1 MNEEPVADQSA
12 EASPEEPRRIP
23 VDARGIALMVV
34 AVAAAIALARYMQ
47 EVLIPFVLAGLVFY
61 ALDPMVDFLK
71 QRIHVP
77 RAIGA
82 GVALVLLVGGVGATA
97 YGVQDEALDVIEEL
111 PAAVRKIQATW
122 GAQRTAEPTAI
133 EKVQDAAREL
143 EEAAAAAS
151 GASAAPRGV
160 ERVQIEEPLFRASE
174 YLRWGSMG
182 MIALLGQVALIL
194 LLTYFMLLNDDL
206 LKRKLV
212 ESIGPTLSR
221 KKLTVDILNE
231 IGAQVERFLLA
242 QIFISIV
249 VALATGL
256 ALQWMGLRHPWIW
269 GIAAGVFNTIPY
281 LGPLIVTAGLA
292 VIGYV
297 QFETLQGAAGVAGVA
312 FAITTIEG
320 YWLTPVLMGRVAQIN
335 RIAIFVG
342 LLFWSWLWGIPG
354 MLLAVP
360 MMMVAKAVC
369 DRIEDLQPFGN
380 MLGE

>member
-1 MNEEPVADQSA
+1 VNDAPRADESA
-12 EASPEEPRRIP
+12 EATPESISI
-23 VDARGIALMVV
+23 DARGIALVV
-34 AVAAAIALARYMQ
+34 TAVAAAIFLARYMQ

-71 QRIHVP
+71 RRIRVP

-82 GVALVLLVGGVGATA
+82 GVALAVLVGGVGATA
-97 YGVQDEALDVIEEL
+97 YGVQDQALEVIEEL
-111 PAAVRKIQATW
+111 PEAVKKLQATW
-122 GAQRTAEPTAI
+122 AARRTAEPTAI
-133 EKVQDAAREL
+133 EKVQEAAREL
-143 EEAAAAAS
+143 EEAAVAAS
-151 GASAAPRGV
+151 SGSAVPRGV
-160 ERVQIEEPLFRASE
+160 DRVQVEEPLFRASE
-174 YLRWGSMG
+174 YLRWGSIG
-182 MIALLGQVALIL
+182 MLTLVGQISLIL
-194 LLTYFMLLNDDL
+194 LLTYFMLVNDDL

-212 ESIGPTLSR
+212 ESIGTLGR
-221 KKLTVDILNE
+221 KKVTVGILNE
-231 IGAQVERFLLA
+231 IGAQVERFLLV
-242 QIFISIV
+242 QIFVSVV
-249 VALATGL
+249 VALVTALT
-256 ALQWMGLRHPWIW
+256 LQWLGLRHPWIW
-269 GIAAGVFNTIPY
+269 GIVAGVFNTIPY
-281 LGPLIVTAGLA
+281 LGPLIVTAGLG

-297 QFETLQGAAGVAGVA
+297 QFETLQGAAAVAGAA

-369 DRIEDLQPFGN
+369 DRVEDLQPLGN

>member
-1 MNEEPVADQSA
+1 VKQVTGANQPVDAA
-12 EASPEEPRRIP
+12 PAEPRRVA
-23 VDARGIALMVV
+23 VDARGIALMVI

-61 ALDPMVDFLK
+61 ALDPVVDFL
-71 QRIHVP
+71 RRRAHLP
-77 RAIGA
+77 RALGA
-82 GVALVLLVGGVGATA
+82 AVALALLVAGVGATV
-97 YGVQDEALDVIEEL
+97 YSVQDEALAVIEEL
-111 PAAVRKIQATW
+111 PAAVRKVQATW
-122 GAQRTAEPTAI
+122 AGQGTAEPTAI
-133 EKVQDAAREL
+133 EKVQEAAREL

-160 ERVQIEEPLFRASE
+160 DRVQIEEPLFRASE
-174 YLRWGSMG
+174 YLRWGSIG
-182 MIALLGQVALIL
+182 MITLLGQAALIL
-194 LLTYFMLLNDDL
+194 LLTYFMLVNDDL

-212 ESIGPTLSR
+212 ESIGPRLSQ
-221 KKLTVDILNE
+221 KKITVDILNE
-231 IGAQVERFLLA
+231 IGAQVERFVLA
-242 QIFISIV
+242 QAVVSLV

-256 ALQWMGLRHPWIW
+256 ALQWMGLQHPWIW

-292 VIGYV
+292 VVGYV
-297 QFETLQGAAGVAGVA
+297 QFETLEGAAGVAGAA

-320 YWLTPVLMGRVAQIN
+320 YWLTPMLMGRVAQIN
-335 RIAIFVG
+335 RIAIFAG

-369 DRIEDLQPFGN
+369 DRLEDLQPFGN